1 MTVEKAVPTKPW
13 YRPACQISNC
23 SFDDRG
29 EGRADQA
36 LVPIPPVKFQIA
48 VLMRVEKEVEWVLMR
63 VNDAIIAGDSL
74 VSCSSDATIKA
85 WNCLSY
91 GVCTRTF
98 HQHSDYVTCLAG
110 AEKNVKHIS
119 LYLN

>member
-1 MTVEKAVPTKPW
+1 MLHVLVNPRSARISKVGGR
-13 YRPACQISNC
+13 YRSPCFGISVVNTPY
-23 SFDDRG
+23 
-29 EGRADQA
+29 Q
-36 LVPIPPVKFQIA
+36 
-48 VLMRVEKEVEWVLMR
+48 